1 MLQKEDYDCSAKAE
15 CLGISTTFWPP
26 ARRAHASESLRLGE
40 NNSGFCGH
48 PRWEATWNNGLRLVE
63 PKPTPRREYRNDGIL
78 GMKSGKRNILQEML
92 NLFFLMMLARHL
104 FSGFSAKILHQNKK
118 INEIICVLKT
128 GFFKPIIPRFQHS
141 NIPIVSEANS
151 PVSLRAKCLDDL

>member
-1 MLQKEDYDCSAKAE
+1 MIVQQKLNVSEFLQ
-15 CLGISTTFWPP
+15 LF
-26 ARRAHASESLRLGE
+26 
-40 NNSGFCGH
+40 
-48 PRWEATWNNGLRLVE
+48 GLRLVE
-63 PKPTPRREYRNDGIL
+63 PTPRRAYASERIIVVFVAIHVGKPHGIMEYRNDGIL

-151 PVSLRAKCLDDL
+151 PVS